1 MELHEKISQWIVL
14 GTIGFIAFLCLVGS
28 MSPNNKPDKT
38 NIDYMAEKLAHGG
51 ELNWL
56 DKQSLKGGTKQD
68 K

>member
-1 MELHEKISQWIVL
+1 MIDYEKVGQWIVL
-14 GTIGFIAFLCLVGS
+14 SVIGFIVFCCVLGALL
-28 MSPNNKPDKT
+28 PDNKPNKSNT
-38 NIDYMAEKLAHGG
+38 DYMAEKLAHGG

>member
-1 MELHEKISQWIVL
+1 
-14 GTIGFIAFLCLVGS
+14 

>member
-1 MELHEKISQWIVL
+1 METHEKIGQWIVL
-14 GTIGFIAFLCLVGS
+14 GTIGLVLLLYLAGLAA
-28 MSPNNKPDKT
+28 PNNKPDKT